1 MKVSTLVSKPI
12 ARIGGGGAFIV
23 DHNTGNATHWFREYE
38 TARKFWVKT
47 FKRDPS
53 RTIITK
59 ASTFNYLIEKGLLNA
74 DKYAI
79 HQ

>member
-1 MKVSTLVSKPI
+1 MKVSTLVSQPI

-23 DHNTGNATHWFREYE
+23 DRNTGNATHWFKNAT
-38 TARKFWVKT
+38 TASKFWVKT

-79 HQ
+79 QQ

>member
-12 ARIGGGGAFIV
+12 AKIGGGGAFIV
-23 DHNTGNATHWFREYE
+23 DHNTGVASHWFREYE

-59 ASTFNYLIEKGLLNA
+59 ASTFNDLIEKGLLNA

-79 HQ
+79 TQ

>member
-12 ARIGGGGAFIV
+12 ARIGGGGAFII
-23 DHNTGNATHWFREYE
+23 DRNTGVASHWFKNG
-38 TARKFWVKT
+38 ASASKFWVKT